1 MKRVLSPFALVLL
14 LAGFGATAMADP
26 VVRPIATGTHAFD
39 EADTLK
45 YRLMSP
51 TGATHPGGVMRWYY
65 NDANRPAGIS
75 MSAVL
80 SQLNDSMSK
89 WSGVC
94 NISFSYQGTTTTGF
108 SLQHS
113 PAEIDGV
120 NVIGWD
126 ATNIAAPTT
135 GITNIAWDSNNNIV
149 DAEIRFN
156 ASYSATYS
164 PASDFD
170 ATATHEIGHSI
181 GIDHSDV
188 AGQVMSGP
196 PLTAYTGNTTLG
208 SDDIAACVHLYGAP
222 GGGSPGPDT
231 QAPSVPTGLAATP
244 VSTTQINLSWNA
256 STDNVGVT
264 QYRVFSSGTQ
274 IGSVA
279 GTAASV
285 GGLSANST
293 YHFAVQACDA
303 AGNCSAQTAA
313 VTAQTQAGDT
323 TPPSVPT
330 NLSAT
335 PISTSQVTLSWSAS
349 TDNVGVTGY
358 NVYVG
363 GTLLGTVAN
372 PSATVNNLSA
382 GTTYTFNV
390 SACDAAGNC
399 SGNSTPAQATTNS
412 STPPPTSGCT
422 GSQPPNDT
430 QILACPTGQT
440 GAITQSRSY
449 SCVGSTWTPGQYQ
462 TVSNTC
468 TSSTP
473 TNTSSYQD
481 LWWAGSQE
489 NGWGLTIT
497 QHQDA
502 LFLAWY
508 IYDANGNPQWIVMPT
523 GTWNSSHTS
532 YSGALYIPSG
542 SSFANYDSTKF
553 AANGSVGTGAVTFTS
568 ASTATLTYTVG
579 GVFGTKSIQ
588 REQFGVVDTS
598 PIENYTDMWWGGTS
612 QNGWGVVL
620 TQQYHNIFAAWY
632 TYNANGQTVWYVMPD
647 GQWSGNTYSGA
658 LYGTHGSPVLGA
670 AYNPAALV
678 VGQVGTLSIS
688 FTDPNN
694 ASMTYTVN
702 GVTQTKAISRLPF

>member
-1 MKRVLSPFALVLL
+1 MKQTLRPFALALL
-14 LAGFGATAMADP
+14 LAGFAAIATAEP

-51 TGATHPGGVMRWYY
+51 NGATHPGGVMRWYY

-80 SQLNDSMSK
+80 AQLNNSMSK

-94 NISFSYQGTTTTGF
+94 NISFAYQGTTTTGF
-108 SLQHS
+108 SLTQN
-113 PAEIDGV
+113 PAVIDGV

-126 ATNIAAPTT
+126 ATNITAPTT
-135 GITNIAWDSNNNIV
+135 GITNIAWDGTNNIV

-156 ASYSATYS
+156 ANYSATYS
-164 PASDFD
+164 PAQNFD

-188 AGQVMSGP
+188 ANQVMSGP
-196 PLTAYTGNTTLG
+196 PLTSYSGMTALG

-222 GGGSPGPDT
+222 GGSGPGPDT
-231 QAPSVPTGLAATP
+231 QTPTVPTGLTAT
-244 VSTTQINLSWNA
+244 VISATEIDLSWNA

-264 QYRVFSSGTQ
+264 QYRVYTGGTL

-279 GTAASV
+279 GTSAAV
-285 GGLSANST
+285 GSLSPNTAYSFT
-293 YHFAVQACDA
+293 VSACDA
-303 AGNCSAQTAA
+303 AGNCSSQSAATTAR
-313 VTAQTQAGDT
+313 TQAGDT

-330 NLSAT
+330 GLMAT
-335 PISTSQVTLSWSAS
+335 AISTSQVTLTWNAS

-358 NVYVG
+358 NVFSGSQSLGMVA
-363 GTLLGTVAN
+363 GT
-372 PSATVNNLSA
+372 SATVNNLSA
-382 GTTYTFNV
+382 ATTYTFSVN
-390 SACDAAGNC
+390 ACDAAGNC
-399 SGNSTPAQATTNS
+399 SANSAQAQATTNS
-412 STPPPTSGCT
+412 SAPPTSGCT
-422 GSQPPNDT
+422 GSQPPNDS
-430 QILACPTGQT
+430 QILACPSGQT

-449 SCVGSTWTPGQYQ
+449 SCVGSTWTPGAYQ
-462 TVSNTC
+462 TVTNSC
-468 TSSTP
+468 TSTST
-473 TNTSSYQD
+473 SSGSYQD

-508 IYDANGNPQWIVMPT
+508 IYDVSGNPQWVVMPT

-532 YSGALYIPSG
+532 YSGALYIPTG

-553 AANGSVGTGAVTFTS
+553 AANGSVGTGAITFSS

-579 GVFGTKSIQ
+579 GVFGTKTIQ
-588 REQFGVVDTS
+588 REQFGIVDTS
-598 PIENYTDMWWGGTS
+598 PIENYSDMWWGGTS

-632 TYNANGQTVWYVMPD
+632 TYNASGKTVWYVMPD
-647 GQWSGNTYSGA
+647 GQWTGNTYSGA
-658 LYGTHGSPVLGA
+658 LYGTHGSPVIGA

-702 GVTQTKAISRLPF
+702 GVTQTKSISRLPF